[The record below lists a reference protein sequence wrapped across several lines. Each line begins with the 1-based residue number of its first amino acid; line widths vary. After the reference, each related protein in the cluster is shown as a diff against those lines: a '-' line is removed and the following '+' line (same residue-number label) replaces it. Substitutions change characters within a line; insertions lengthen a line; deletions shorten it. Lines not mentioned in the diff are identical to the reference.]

1 MSNDKYIEPDAQHC
15 ALIVID
21 VQKDFALKG
30 APAEISGTLQAVPNI
45 QRILNHHRKLKLPII
60 HVIRLYQM
68 DGSNVDLCRKKTIEN
83 GKQMVIVGSNGA
95 ELVDELKPSPE
106 IKLNSNLLLSGSFQK
121 VGEREWIMYK
131 PRWSAFYK
139 TELEKHLHNLGIN
152 TVVVCGCNFP
162 NCPRTTIYEASE
174 RDFKIIM
181 IKDATSALYDKA
193 ILELK
198 NIGISIKD
206 TDEYRSWIDRY
217 YLI

>member
-1 MSNDKYIEPDAQHC
+1 MSNDKYIEPDAKHC

-131 PRWSAFYK
+131 PRWSAFYN
-139 TELEKHLHNLGIN
+139 TSLEKNLRNLDVN
-152 TVVVCGCNFP
+152 TIVVCGCNFP

-174 RDFKIIM
+174 RDFKIVM
-181 IKDATSALYDKA
+181 IKDATSLLYDKA

-206 TDEYRSWIDRY
+206 TDEYIAWIDRY
-217 YLI
+217 RLL

>member
-1 MSNDKYIEPDAQHC
+1 MSNDKYIEPDAKHC

-45 QRILNHHRKLKLPII
+45 QRIVNHHRKQKLPIF
-60 HVIRLYQM
+60 HVLRLYQQ
-68 DGSNVDLCRKKTIEN
+68 DGSNVDLCRKKIIEN

-95 ELVDELKPSPE
+95 ELVDELLPSSD
-106 IKLNSNLLLSGSFQK
+106 IKLDSNLLLSGSLQK

-131 PRWSAFYK
+131 PRWSAFYN
-139 TELEKHLHNLGIN
+139 TSLEKNLRNLDVN
-152 TVVVCGCNFP
+152 TIVVCGCNFP

-174 RDFKIIM
+174 RDFKIVM
-181 IKDATSALYDKA
+181 IKDATSLLYDKA

-206 TDEYRSWIDRY
+206 TDEYIAWIDRY
-217 YLI
+217 RLL